1 MTFEEIEKNETIRAY
16 IAKAD
21 ESLQALGFTE
31 HSFAHVCH
39 VAEMAAYILETL
51 GYPSTTS
58 SWRRSRAICTTSAIW
73 STASS
78 TRRAAPSWR
87 SRS

>member
-1 MTFEEIEKNETIRAY
+1 MTYEEIKNNEEINSYIRQ
-16 IAKAD
+16 AD
-21 ESLQALGFTE
+21 ASLVALGFTE
-31 HSFAHVCH
+31 HSFAHVTL
-39 VAEMAAYILETL
+39 VAEKA
-51 GYPSTTS
+51 GDRSTH
-58 SWRRSRAICTTSAIW
+58 ICTISAIW